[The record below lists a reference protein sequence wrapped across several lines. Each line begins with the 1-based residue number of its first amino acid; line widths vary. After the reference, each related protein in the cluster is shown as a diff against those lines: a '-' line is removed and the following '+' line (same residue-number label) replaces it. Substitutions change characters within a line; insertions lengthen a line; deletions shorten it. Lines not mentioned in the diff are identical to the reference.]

1 MGCGAS
7 KDPKIGIN
15 ESRNSN
21 GLKANKNGFRQVD
34 LNYNA
39 NKVTD
44 SKSKKIYISSF
55 YFLQF

>member
-1 MGCGAS
+1 
-7 KDPKIGIN
+7 
-15 ESRNSN
+15 
-21 GLKANKNGFRQVD
+21 

-55 YFLQF
+55 YFLQFWIKS